1 VAFERQ
7 GRIVLDLAATKDTM
21 GLVAFW
27 EFCGQTA
34 LDLLQ

>member
-7 GRIVLDLAATKDTM
+7 RHIILDLAATKDTM
-21 GLVAFW
+21 GLEAFW

-34 LDLLQ
+34 LDSLQ